1 MKSASPFFLA
11 IVIAIAPL
19 AGYGDSQ
26 TPNESHIA
34 PPEDVLEQEADRVAD
49 SVLKDE
55 SFNLQEERSD
65 QESEPEPKPEPE
77 LPDKKTISAYIG
89 NWKRAATYAH
99 GTLAGQTFSILSF
112 NPDGTYS
119 SVTDLCATSGTHEET
134 APGRITMI
142 MTQSS
147 CPGGVGVPFTVNST
161 YTVEEKG
168 GMEVMTIITGPVEEI
183 YLR

>member
-1 MKSASPFFLA
+1 MKSTSLFFLA

-34 PPEDVLEQEADRVAD
+34 APEDVLEQEADRVAD

-55 SFNLQEERSD
+55 SFNPQEDLSD
-65 QESEPEPKPEPE
+65 QEPEPKPKPM

-89 NWKRAATYAH
+89 DWKRAATYAH

-112 NPDGTYS
+112 NNDGTYS
-119 SVTDLCATSGTHEET
+119 SATDLCNTSGIHEET
-134 APGRITMI
+134 APGRITMV

-161 YTVEEKG
+161 YTIEEKD
-168 GMEVMTIITGPVEEI
+168 GMEVLTIITGPVEEI

>member
-1 MKSASPFFLA
+1 MKSTSLFFLA

-19 AGYGDSQ
+19 AGYGGPK

-34 PPEDVLEQEADRVAD
+34 PPEDVLEQQADSVAD

-55 SFNLQEERSD
+55 SFNPQEESSD
-65 QESEPEPKPEPE
+65 QEPELEPKPE

-89 NWKRAATYAH
+89 DWKRAATYAH
-99 GTLAGQTFSILSF
+99 GTLEGWTFSILSF
-112 NPDGTYS
+112 NNDGTYS
-119 SVTDLCATSGTHEET
+119 SVTDLCGTSGTHEET
-134 APGRITMI
+134 APGKITMV

-161 YTVEEKG
+161 YTIEEKNG
-168 GMEVMTIITGPVEEI
+168 KEVLTIITGPVEEI